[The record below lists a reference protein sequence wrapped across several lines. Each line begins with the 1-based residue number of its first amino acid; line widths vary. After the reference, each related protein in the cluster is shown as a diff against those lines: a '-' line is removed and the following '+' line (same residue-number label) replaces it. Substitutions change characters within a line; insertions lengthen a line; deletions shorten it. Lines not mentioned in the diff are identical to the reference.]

1 MDMKKFSLKPLGDSC
16 MKMLCKSCFFIGL
29 LMTFCLTACSD
40 DDDDTVTP
48 IFPEKQNIVCNA
60 GEKKEFTFT
69 ANTNWSLASST
80 IWCKFQNNDTE
91 EFVVS
96 GTAGTQTV
104 TIMATNENQN
114 NDNASVAKLEL
125 TMGGQTIEKGTT
137 TRAVGKL
144 ESMSSAQKIKVVMT
158 HNGTTVSQTLLLN
171 AYNANNAEYGLRSDK
186 LQLLAGTYKIVGYY
200 LYDGLDEVLLA
211 GPAGDD
217 NELTVV
223 SGGLLEKALTVDAV
237 PHGTVTFKLSK
248 EGISTRAA
256 GEYLFSNIRYV
267 DVTVMNSF
275 NRVTT
280 ELKGMKVTYKEDSK
294 EHQNPD
300 NANDKYMDIGVATCD
315 SAVWLPAGTY
325 QVVAYTTYSQSGI
338 KRSELETQSVR
349 GESFTVIDN
358 KLTKDANVPIQLK
371 ETAEYIKDYKAL
383 KAIWEALDGKNWR
396 YYSGTINNTIH
407 SLNWNFNKELDM
419 WGDQPGV
426 DLDNNGRVTGLSL
439 AGFGAKGR
447 VPDAIGQL
455 TELKVLSFGTH
466 SETVSG
472 RLFGDEELTPD
483 MSEERKHRI
492 RMHYKKMF
500 LDYDQRLNLSDL
512 LQDAI
517 NRNPEMKPIKKDS
530 RISLKDTQI
539 GNLTNRITFISK
551 AIQRLTKLQIIYFAN
566 SPFTYDNIAVDW
578 EDANSD
584 YAKQYEN
591 EELSWSNLKDLTDV
605 ELYNCPNMTQLP
617 DFLYDL
623 PELQSLNI
631 ACNRGISAAQLKADW
646 TRLADDEDT
655 GPKIQI
661 FYMGYNNLEEFP
673 ASASLQKMV
682 KLGLLDCVHNK
693 VRHLEAFGTNVKLTD
708 LKLDYNQIE
717 EIPEDFCAF
726 TDQVEGLGFS
736 HNKLKYIPNIFNAKS
751 VYVMGS
757 VDFSYNKIGSE
768 GRNISCSM
776 DDYKGINAST
786 VTLSYNEIQKF
797 PTELFATGS
806 PISTIILSNNLMTSI
821 PENSLKPK
829 DGNYKNTYLLT
840 TIDLR
845 FNKLTSLSDDFR
857 ATTLPYLSNMDVS
870 YNCFSSFPTQPL
882 NSSQLKAFGIRHQR
896 DAEGNRILRQWPTGI
911 TTCPSLIQLQIG
923 SNDIRKVDEKL
934 TPQLYILDIA
944 DNPNISIDVTSVCP
958 YIEAGMYV
966 LLYDKTQDI
975 RGCDALGIER

>member
-1 MDMKKFSLKPLGDSC
+1 
-16 MKMLCKSCFFIGL
+16 
-29 LMTFCLTACSD
+29 
-40 DDDDTVTP
+40 
-48 IFPEKQNIVCNA
+48 
-60 GEKKEFTFT
+60 
-69 ANTNWSLASST
+69 
-80 IWCKFQNNDTE
+80 
-91 EFVVS
+91 
-96 GTAGTQTV
+96 
-104 TIMATNENQN
+104 
-114 NDNASVAKLEL
+114 
-125 TMGGQTIEKGTT
+125 
-137 TRAVGKL
+137 
-144 ESMSSAQKIKVVMT
+144 MT

-483 MSEERKHRI
+483 MSEEKKHRI

-631 ACNRGISAAQLKADW
+631 ACNRGISADQLKADW

-768 GRNISCSM
+768 GRNISCLM

>member
-1 MDMKKFSLKPLGDSC
+1 MQFKLY
-16 MKMLCKSCFFIGL
+16 KSTSF
-29 LMTFCLTACSD
+29 
-40 DDDDTVTP
+40 
-48 IFPEKQNIVCNA
+48 
-60 GEKKEFTFT
+60 
-69 ANTNWSLASST
+69 
-80 IWCKFQNNDTE
+80 
-91 EFVVS
+91 
-96 GTAGTQTV
+96 
-104 TIMATNENQN
+104 
-114 NDNASVAKLEL
+114 
-125 TMGGQTIEKGTT
+125 EKGTT